1 MVFKK
6 VHPHATAATL
16 IYLHDKRKYLEL
28 WFPSDLVKRSF
39 PQKTL
44 KIQKRDGVTYGE
56 MFPSR

>member
-16 IYLHDKRKYLEL
+16 IYPHDKRKYLEL

-44 KIQKRDGVTYGE
+44 KIQKRDGVT
-56 MFPSR
+56 